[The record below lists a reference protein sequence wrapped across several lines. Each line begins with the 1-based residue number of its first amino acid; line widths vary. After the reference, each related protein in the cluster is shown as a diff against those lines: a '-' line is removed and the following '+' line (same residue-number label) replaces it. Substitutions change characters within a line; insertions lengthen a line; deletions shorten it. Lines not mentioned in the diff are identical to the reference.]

1 MDAAGQ
7 HARLNTLY
15 MFANRK
21 LFPCSFVSE
30 IIKNVQ
36 NIWLIAIWNYETVV
50 SSTTTITAPSSS
62 ANFFGTHAA

>member
-36 NIWLIAIWNYETVV
+36 NI
-50 SSTTTITAPSSS
+50 
-62 ANFFGTHAA
+62 